1 MISTRQIQIFA
12 AITLLIFSAILS
24 YLLLSKNQP
33 ESIVKLESIEITT
46 PAPTSLITQIPTKP
60 PNILTTPKIVSSKQA
75 SASTPQNLP
84 KTGPEEKILTM
95 ALIGVSMAT
104 LALLLRKYASEE

>member
-24 YLLLSKNQP
+24 YLLLSKNEP
-33 ESIVKLESIEITT
+33 ESIVKLDQIDVITS
-46 PAPTSLITQIPTKP
+46 APTSMITQIPTKT
-60 PNILTTPKIVSSKQA
+60 PNILTTPKIDPSKQA
-75 SASTPQNLP
+75 TASSSQNLP
-84 KTGPEEKILTM
+84 QTGPEEKVLTM
-95 ALIGVSMAT
+95 TLIGVSMAT